1 MNSTLPTYSYKSPAL
16 YNPRLWNANE
26 VRAYYVARPT
36 LLDRIVED
44 LRRESTNNHPQHR
57 LIVGLRGMGKSTLLR
72 RIAVAIEDDAQL
84 NATWLPLSFPE
95 EQYNVASL
103 SDFWLNCLDALSDLL
118 ESRGETSVSAN
129 LDAEVEH
136 LDRKD
141 GEGALG
147 ALLRAAK
154 TQQRRLLLLVD
165 NIDLIFER
173 IKAEDWKL
181 RDALQAHP
189 EILIIGA
196 SAKVLEDTYDY
207 KAAFYDFFKVDELRG
222 LSEAEMRETIVNL
235 ASIGNAQHIIDR
247 IDADRARLR
256 VLHTLTGGNPRT
268 AVLLYGVLLK
278 GIDGDVRSDL
288 EGLLDEVTPLYK
300 ARFEELPAQSQ
311 QMLDKLALHWHPA
324 NAGMLAKQLGWKVN
338 LVSAQLDRL
347 IGAGIVERVKAPKS
361 KRLNFQI
368 GERFFNIWYLM
379 RTSRRLRQRLI
390 WFVLFLRAFFSAAEL
405 QAIVAQRIS
414 ARPNADIR
422 EAETL
427 IALRDALDEPRY
439 KRVLADRALEI
450 LRSIA
455 TDELI
460 ADLFDFEGKGS
471 DVRQRQQLLEIKS
484 RVSFSLALIGA
495 EDGGEELREYLETSV
510 LDADDYHEL
519 DIRLGDPM
527 RENWVDDVRKYLK
540 QTANISVAAFG
551 RAGARRLAT
560 ATRSALIVGLH
571 DRDGWEAHAIAQSD
585 MYYSAFAQL
594 FRPFDNLLAKGN
606 EIELSACEQACETL
620 LGFDQSGYLPWMVV
634 GILWAWQGKRDKAV
648 AAETMLATLPGSPV
662 PIALMN
668 LSYLIRDGAQ
678 EWLKLAPD
686 LLRRVDVSNPKHFA
700 ALMYLAQAAVN
711 RSESRNLLQV
721 WDTTF
726 QDRQFNPFRDALS
739 AAAHNDPDLLELLAP
754 EVREPAKRIFASFC
768 AEINPP
774 SVDEQIPI
782 ATPSRQD

>member
-1 MNSTLPTYSYKSPAL
+1 MNSTLSTYSYKSPAL

-44 LRRESTNNHPQHR
+44 LKRESTDNHPQHR

-72 RIAVAIEDDAQL
+72 RIAVAVEDDAPL

-118 ESRGETSVSAN
+118 ESRGEMKLSAT

-147 ALLRAAK
+147 ALLRAAN

-165 NIDLIFER
+165 NIDLIFDR

-181 RDALQAHP
+181 RDALQANP
-189 EILIIGA
+189 EILIVGA

-222 LSEAEMRETIVNL
+222 LTEAEMRETIVNL
-235 ASIGNAQHIIDR
+235 AQLGNAQHIIDR
-247 IDADRARLR
+247 IDADPARLR

-311 QMLDKLALHWHPA
+311 QLLDKLALHWHPA
-324 NAGMLAKQLGWKVN
+324 NASTLAKQLAWKVN

-347 IGAGIVERVKAPKS
+347 VNAGIVERVKAPKS

-379 RTSRRLRQRLI
+379 RTSRRMRRRLI
-390 WFVLFLRAFFSAAEL
+390 WLVECLRGLYTSEELRAIAK
-405 QAIVAQRIS
+405 
-414 ARPNADIR
+414 ARLKQPAPDIR

-427 IALRDALDEPRY
+427 VALSDALDEIPY
-439 KRVLADRALEI
+439 KRALTDQVLDFLNGDASGRLISELFDLDGVDQDIRNRYAMRSALSVLRTGIESVLEDTANHELFDHFDVGFLTKKSLRALSALSEDNTSAI
-450 LRSIA
+450 S
-455 TDELI
+455 DI
-460 ADLFDFEGKGS
+460 ADLVRAEARHCELMFGRRGTKLLASTMRQGGMESLNDIEGGAASAIRYGEPYLSATPIAISSIPTAETAS
-471 DVRQRQQLLEIKS
+471 DVERCCHTMLNYDRTGFYPWLCLLSALGKQRKRTEAQAAAMELASAPSFPANISLLGLTYLVALNCKTWT
-484 RVSFSLALIGA
+484 SLVGPILHRLNPSSPEDIDALVALGNVAVATETAA
-495 EDGGEELREYLETSV
+495 ELLT
-510 LDADDYHEL
+510 
-519 DIRLGDPM
+519 I
-527 RENWVDDVRKYLK
+527 VDDVAK
-540 QTANISVAAFG
+540 QSIGELLPFREALNAA
-551 RAGARRLAT
+551 
-560 ATRSALIVGLH
+560 SN
-571 DRDGWEAHAIAQSD
+571 Q
-585 MYYSAFAQL
+585 
-594 FRPFDNLLAKGN
+594 
-606 EIELSACEQACETL
+606 
-620 LGFDQSGYLPWMVV
+620 
-634 GILWAWQGKRDKAV
+634 
-648 AAETMLATLPGSPV
+648 
-662 PIALMN
+662 
-668 LSYLIRDGAQ
+668 
-678 EWLKLAPD
+678 
-686 LLRRVDVSNPKHFA
+686 DVS
-700 ALMYLAQAAVN
+700 
-711 RSESRNLLQV
+711 
-721 WDTTF
+721 
-726 QDRQFNPFRDALS
+726 
-739 AAAHNDPDLLELLAP
+739 LLELLAP
-754 EVREPAKRIFASFC
+754 EVKEPAKNLLARIA
-768 AEINPP
+768 P
-774 SVDEQIPI
+774 SLAQRKLE
-782 ATPSRQD
+782 